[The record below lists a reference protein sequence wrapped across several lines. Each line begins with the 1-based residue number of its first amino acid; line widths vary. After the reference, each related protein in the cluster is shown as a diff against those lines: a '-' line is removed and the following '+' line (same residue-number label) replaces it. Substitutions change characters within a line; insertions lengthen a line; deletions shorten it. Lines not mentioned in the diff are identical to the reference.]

1 LSETL
6 QGTGRRIKS
15 AEGLHAVV
23 RTMKAL
29 AAVNIRQYEESVR
42 SLRDYSRSV
51 ESGIHAALLNRPLVE
66 SASGARESLAIVFGS
81 DQGMVGQFNE
91 AIVDFAGDSLDKE
104 GAAGGSATA
113 LWVVGVRTLGSAEER
128 FGTIEES
135 FALPSSSRTVT
146 GAVSDI
152 ILRFEERRRRRGETR
167 LVVFH
172 NTPRTGASYG
182 QRRLVLYPLDGK
194 WLREKALG
202 KWPRRGLPSYSLAW
216 ERLFSSLI
224 GEHIFVSLYQA
235 FSASMAAENAARL
248 ASMQR
253 AEKNIEE
260 MLEEL
265 VKQYNALRQMLITE
279 ELFDVVSGFEALTA
293 KAF

>member
-1 LSETL
+1 VTETL
-6 QGTGRRIKS
+6 QGTGRRLKS
-15 AEGLHAVV
+15 AEDLHAVV
-23 RTMKAL
+23 RTMKTL

-42 SLRDYSRSV
+42 SLRDYFRSV
-51 ESGIHAALLNRPLVE
+51 ESGLHAALLNRPLAATVP
-66 SASGARESLAIVFGS
+66 GARESLAIVFGS

-91 AIVDFAGDSLDKE
+91 AIVDFAGDSLAKE
-104 GAAGGSATA
+104 DANRGSMTA
-113 LWVVGVRTLGSAEER
+113 LWVVGVRTFGSAEER
-128 FGTIEES
+128 FGAIEES
-135 FALPSSSRTVT
+135 FTLPSSSRTVT
-146 GAVSDI
+146 GAVSDL

-172 NTPRTGASYG
+172 NTPRTGASYA
-182 QRRLVLYPLDGK
+182 QRRLVLYPLDGE
-194 WLREKALG
+194 WLREKAAG

-216 ERLFSSLI
+216 ERLFSALV

-235 FSASMAAENAARL
+235 FAASMAAENAARL

-260 MLEEL
+260 MLEDL
-265 VKQYNALRQMLITE
+265 VRQYNSLRQTLITE